1 VRIHCSTVL
10 LQALSNPNHLFHF
23 AMRDSSSDVVAARY
37 VSGYLTDDEYR
48 ELQNRLAA
56 APEHGDVIPG
66 TGGFRKLRWTDP
78 RRGKGRRDGLRV
90 IYYYFPGE
98 QQIWLITLYD
108 KDEASD
114 LTPKE
119 RQALKSASE
128 IELWARQAAKLA
140 KQRKS
145 RR

>member
-1 VRIHCSTVL
+1 
-10 LQALSNPNHLFHF
+10 
-23 AMRDSSSDVVAARY
+23 VAYQEQDGIEAPVFTRY
-37 VSGYLTDDEYR
+37 VSGYLKDDEYR
-48 ELQNRLAA
+48 ELQNRMAA

-78 RRGKGRRDGLRV
+78 RRGKGRRGGLRV

-108 KDEASD
+108 KNEASD

-119 RQALKSASE
+119 RQALKSA
-128 IELWARQAAKLA
+128 IEVELRARQAAKLA

>member
-1 VRIHCSTVL
+1 MEFLEAPAFS
-10 LQALSNPNHLFHF
+10 
-23 AMRDSSSDVVAARY
+23 RY

-48 ELQNRLAA
+48 ELQNGLAA
-56 APEHGDVIPG
+56 RPEDGDVIPG
-66 TGGFRKLRWTDP
+66 TGGFRKLRWADP
-78 RRGKGRRDGLRV
+78 RRGKGRRGGLRV

-108 KDEASD
+108 KGEASD

-119 RQALKSASE
+119 RQDLKSAIENE
-128 IELWARQAAKLA
+128 IRAREAVKLA
-140 KQRKS
+140 KPRKS

>member
-1 VRIHCSTVL
+1 MEFLEAPAFT
-10 LQALSNPNHLFHF
+10 
-23 AMRDSSSDVVAARY
+23 RY

-48 ELQNRLAA
+48 KLQNRLAA

-66 TGGFRKLRWTDP
+66 TGGFRKLRWADL
-78 RRGKGRRDGLRV
+78 RRGKGRRGGLRV

-119 RQALKSASE
+119 RQALTSA
-128 IELWARQAAKLA
+128 IEFELRARQAAKLA